1 MDLKLFE
8 TFHEVV
14 KTGSYTKTGDTL
26 GYAQSSVTT
35 QIKKIEDYYGV
46 KLFERVGQ
54 RMRLTSSGE
63 ELLYYTRQVVDLL
76 DEAEVRLSEAHSVRG
91 TIRIGTVESLAAYFI
106 TPYIKAL
113 KERHPELMIQ
123 LEAGLCPNLKQ
134 GTIDAKFDVAILLDR
149 YVNHPNLTTIPIRKE
164 ELVVIAPSGHPLT
177 YESHLDLQNFATETL
192 ILTEQGCSYRT
203 LFEDLL
209 REEGVE
215 IRSVISFTSLEAIK
229 QCVADGLGIALLPK
243 ITVEE
248 ELKQSKLVELPL
260 HHEKLTLWTQLVYQ
274 KKKWITPPIKQLL
287 TLITD
292 QAE

>member
-8 TFHEVV
+8 TFHEVA
-14 KTGSYTKTGDTL
+14 KSGSYTKTGEAL

-63 ELLYYTRQVVDLL
+63 ELLYYTKQVEDLL
-76 DEAEVRLSEAHSVRG
+76 DEAEIRLSEGSSVRG

-106 TPYIKAL
+106 TPYIKLL
-113 KERHPELMIQ
+113 KTRHPDLVIQ

-134 GTIDAKFDVAILLDR
+134 GTVDANFDVAILLDR
-149 YVNHPNLTTIPIRKE
+149 YVNHPSLTTIPIREE
-164 ELVVIAPSGHPLT
+164 ELVLIAPPNHPLSK
-177 YESHLDLQNFATETL
+177 ESHLDLKALAAETL
-192 ILTEQGCSYRT
+192 ILTEKGCSYRT

-209 REEGVE
+209 REEGVD
-215 IRSVISFTSLEAIK
+215 IQSVISFTSLEAIK

-243 ITVEE
+243 ITVEQ
-248 ELKQSKLVELPL
+248 ELKQNKVVELPF
-260 HHEKLTLWTQLVYQ
+260 HHEKVMLWTQLVYQ
-274 KKKWITPPIKQLL
+274 KKKWITPPIQELL